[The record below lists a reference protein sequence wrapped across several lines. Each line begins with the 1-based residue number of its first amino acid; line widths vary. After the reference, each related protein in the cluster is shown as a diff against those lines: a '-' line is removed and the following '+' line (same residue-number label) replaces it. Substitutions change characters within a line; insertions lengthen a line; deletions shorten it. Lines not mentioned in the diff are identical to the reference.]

1 MVRNFVSRRGAN
13 KHMKSFTLLEAEAE
27 AEAETFVESGKRRA
41 IRNGT

>member
-13 KHMKSFTLLEAEAE
+13 KHMKSFTLLK
-27 AEAETFVESGKRRA
+27 AETFVESGKTRA